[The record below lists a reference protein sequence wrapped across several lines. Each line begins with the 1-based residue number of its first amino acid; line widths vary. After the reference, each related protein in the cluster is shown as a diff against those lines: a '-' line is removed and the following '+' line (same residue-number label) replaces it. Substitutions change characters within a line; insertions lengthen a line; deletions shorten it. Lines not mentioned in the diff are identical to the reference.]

1 MNVDSKPLF
10 TKGWWI
16 AFCISILA
24 IALVTVFLI
33 DSRDL
38 PVTIIGAVLGVVMTV
53 FASFILLKGQSE
65 QQAELANKQ
74 SRLQADLTEKQTELQ
89 GRLQLDLA
97 RRQNE
102 IEQKGQR
109 ETAIFQE
116 KLATYNKF
124 LSALCS
130 YVTDNT
136 ETNKKILIFH
146 TMAIQMHAAPNTVQS
161 FIDNVSKIIDEVTG
175 NGDKKEIEALVITL
189 QKISQIFQNELY
201 GKPDHENSRIDLTS
215 FIKTIVGGQVETSEK
230 EKELEIE
237 EDKKEDEA
245 SVGNETLISWETKVK
260 NLESEGWLLTYGNDS
275 FVLKS
280 DNSPVQ
286 ISVYRKKGKYV
297 VEATKEGD
305 SDFSQN
311 LKANF
316 KGSRRYGTWWRELP
330 ISNYGVTDGTLL
342 EQLPTNDKAR
352 ASVMKWIDKL
362 TDNIK

>member
-65 QQAELANKQ
+65 QQADLANKQ

-130 YVTDNT
+130 YVTDST
-136 ETNKKILIFH
+136 ETNKKVLIFH
-146 TMAIQMHAAPNTVQS
+146 TMAIQMHASAGIIQP
-161 FIDNVSKIIDEVTG
+161 FIDNVSKIIEVTG
-175 NGDKKEIEALVITL
+175 NGDKQEIDALVTTL
-189 QKISQIFQNELY
+189 QEISKIFHNELY
-201 GKPDHENSRIDLTS
+201 GENTDQENRLELST
-215 FIKTIVGGQVETSEK
+215 FIKAIAGGQVEPSEK

-237 EDKKEDEA
+237 EDRKEDEA
-245 SVGNETLISWETKVK
+245 AIDDESLISWETKVK
-260 NLESEGWLLTYGNDS
+260 NLDSEGWKLTYGNDS
-275 FVLKS
+275 FVMKS

-311 LKANF
+311 LKDNF

-330 ISNYGVTDGTLL
+330 ISNYGVKDGTLL

-362 TDNIK
+362 TTYTK